1 MWDKFERFMDATFR
15 VFDFLVILVGGGI
28 GAAVVWHIAGST
40 EASELAR
47 LGYSVLGF
55 FGAALIAWIAWQV
68 MKFLS

>member
-28 GAAVVWHIAGST
+28 GAAVVWHIAGLT

>member
-15 VFDFLVILVGGGI
+15 VLDFLVILVGGGI

-40 EASELAR
+40 EASDLAR

-55 FGAALIAWIAWQV
+55 FGAALIAWIAWHV
-68 MKFLS
+68 MKAFS